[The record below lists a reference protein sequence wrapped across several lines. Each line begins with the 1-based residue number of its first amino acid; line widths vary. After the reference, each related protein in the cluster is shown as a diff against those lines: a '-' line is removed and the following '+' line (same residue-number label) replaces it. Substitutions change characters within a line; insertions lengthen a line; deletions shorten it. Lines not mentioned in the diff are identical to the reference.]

1 MGPEGVGVP
10 GSRLV
15 LGKHS
20 GRHALE
26 RRYHD
31 LGYELGEAALEPL
44 YHQFIALADKKREV
58 LDEDLLALLHD
69 GFREAPELFQLTH
82 LRVVCGTAGGQ
93 PRGRKTG
100 PWARA
105 RAARPQGGAPLAPP
119 RAPARASVR
128 RPTAG
133 RHPSGHSAPPPP

>member
-93 PRGRKTG
+93 AEGRLNRPLDRQRG
-100 PWARA
+100 A
-105 RAARPQGGAPLAPP
+105 GAPGGGPS
-119 RAPARASVR
+119 PATFA
-128 RPTAG
+128 A
-133 RHPSGHSAPPPP
+133 